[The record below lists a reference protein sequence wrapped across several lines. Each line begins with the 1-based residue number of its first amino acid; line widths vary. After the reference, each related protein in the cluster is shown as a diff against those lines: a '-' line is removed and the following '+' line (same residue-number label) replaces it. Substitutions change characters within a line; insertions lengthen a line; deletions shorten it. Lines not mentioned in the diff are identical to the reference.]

1 MRCHYMSDLHLE
13 AQEFLWRLP
22 RGDVLIVA
30 GDVGHAGCL
39 DPKVLRPYDVTLR
52 ERMLRFFDEAR
63 RNFAHVLLVSGNHE
77 HYDGTFEDTVP
88 MLRTYL
94 PGVTVLDDTAVEI
107 DGVRF
112 FGTTLWS
119 DFEGGSAASMETC
132 RRGLG
137 DFYFVKT
144 RASGG
149 AEPARFQPE
158 DAFSA
163 HARALK
169 ALAAGVDDAGGRQT
183 VVVSHH
189 APSLMGINADHAGN
203 GLDGAFVS
211 DLDRLIA
218 TLANV
223 PAWVH
228 GHTHI
233 KRTYRI
239 GDTTLYANCRGFDR
253 SDPVAQLFTVH
264 ETFEV

>member
-22 RGDVLIVA
+22 QGDVLIVA
-30 GDVGHAGCL
+30 GDVGHASCL
-39 DPKVLRPYDVTLR
+39 DPKVLRPYDVALR

-63 RNFAHVLLVSGNHE
+63 TNFAHVLLVPGNHE
-77 HYDGTFEDTVP
+77 HYEGIFEDTVP

-94 PGVTVLDDTAVEI
+94 PGVTVLDDSAVEI

-112 FGTTLWS
+112 FGITLWS
-119 DFEGGSAASMETC
+119 DFEGGSETSLETC
-132 RRGLG
+132 RRGIG
-137 DFYFVKT
+137 DFFFVKT
-144 RASGG
+144 RAPGG
-149 AEPARFQPE
+149 DGLVRLQPE
-158 DAFSA
+158 DALCA

-169 ALAAGVDDAGGRQT
+169 ALAASLNEAGDKKT

-189 APSLMGINADHAGN
+189 APSRMGLNPEHTGN
-203 GLDGAFVS
+203 GLDGAFTS
-211 DLDRLIA
+211 DLDRLIE

-223 PAWVH
+223 PVWVH

-239 GDTTLYANCRGFDR
+239 GDTTLHANCRGFDR
-253 SDPVAQLFTVH
+253 SDPVAQIFTVH